1 MFEPSRVVTKVIEDK
16 VRVAWD
22 DELQEWFFS
31 VVDAVEV
38 LTDSKV
44 PKDYLKKMRKRE
56 PELSINQAVQ
66 DWRRLGYSES
76 WINNRIKSIEVRKG
90 LTDEWDRAG
99 VQQGQ
104 QCGTSRTTG
113 CWTGCVRWWTS

>member
-38 LTDSKV
+38 LTGSKD

-56 PELSINQAVQ
+56 PELDAYVGTNCPLVSMLTPTGKHRKTLAANAEH
-66 DWRRLGYSES
+66 LF
-76 WINNRIKSIEVRKG
+76 RIKSIEVRKG
-90 LTDEWDRAG
+90 LTDEWEPMEQREESQAAA
-99 VQQGQ
+99 
-104 QCGTSRTTG
+104 
-113 CWTGCVRWWTS
+113 